1 MIDKLTEFRDRLFES
16 QEMSPAPR
24 ASYQDE
30 LDRMLNPK
38 LTSRSAV
45 VGSVLLVL
53 LLVCTLG
60 IVRNMFVYEPGPL
73 TLLGWAVLAATF
85 TYASFLIIRDLWL
98 RKHSPK
104 SAFSIAHALTFAAG
118 TITVVALLIGL
129 QKPSDPASTFNALY
143 VFVFYVA
150 CVEWSTQSRIAAAE
164 LAAREQMLRIEY
176 RLAEIAARLPES
188 QKLGS

>member
-1 MIDKLTEFRDRLFES
+1 MTDNTEEFRKALFES
-16 QEMSPAPR
+16 QEMSPALR
-24 ASYQDE
+24 ASYQEE

-38 LTSRSAV
+38 LTPHSAV
-45 VGSVLLVL
+45 VGFVLLVL
-53 LLVCTLG
+53 LLICTLG
-60 IVRNMFVYEPGPL
+60 IVRNMFVYDPDPL
-73 TLLGWAVLAATF
+73 TLLGWAVLAAAF
-85 TYASFLIIRDLWL
+85 SYASILIIRDLWL

-129 QKPSDPASTFNALY
+129 QKPSDPASTFNVLY

-164 LAAREQMLRIEY
+164 LAAREQMLRIEC
-176 RLAEIAARLPES
+176 RLADIGARLP
-188 QKLGS
+188 K